1 MNPGSKREIFGWSM
15 YDVANSA
22 YTTVIISFVYS
33 AFFVDQIVP
42 SDSEAKGSY
51 WSLAILGST
60 VIAMLL
66 SPYIGRLIDRG
77 FSKKKLLFVSTL
89 VCSIFTALLAF
100 VSPGQVWLGIAIIL
114 VSNATW
120 MIGESINASFL
131 SDLAS
136 KKNMGL
142 VSGIAWG
149 VGYLGGLLSM
159 VVVVVLWVSAAAGTP
174 EYIEQNQSA
183 MIVMAVFFML
193 FSLPTFLLIKDRKP
207 TNPNRGMTLFT
218 MVKEHKTLTQFFIS
232 FVFYMAG
239 MQAVIKFIGI
249 YTSLVLGMTQQDL
262 IGVFLATQL
271 SAFFG
276 ALAFGFIERILG
288 AKKTIML
295 SIALWIVCVL
305 SMYYLELLAALFGI
319 EPNTMFIFV
328 ALMAG
333 SGMGSIQSASRG
345 VVGLV
350 APQSEAGSSFGLWG
364 FFVRA
369 ASILAVMFGV
379 AFDIVGGR
387 QALWVIIVLFV
398 IGGILLWRLK
408 SQALENHKAA

>member
-22 YTTVIISFVYS
+22 YTTVVISFVYS
-33 AFFVDQIVP
+33 AFFVDYIVP
-42 SDSEAKGSY
+42 GASQAQGTY
-51 WSLAILGST
+51 WSIAILGST
-60 VIAMLL
+60 VLSMVL

-77 FSKKKLLFVSTL
+77 FSKKKLLFTSTAI
-89 VCSIFTALLAF
+89 CSLFTALLAL
-100 VSPGQVWLGIAIIL
+100 VSPGQIWLGIAIIF

-120 MIGESINASFL
+120 MLGESINASFL

-159 VVVVVLWVSAAAGTP
+159 VIVVLLWVSAAAGTP
-174 EYIEQNQSA
+174 EYVAQNQSA
-183 MIVMAVFFML
+183 MIVMAVFFMV
-193 FSLPTFLLIKDRKP
+193 FSLPTFLLVKDRRTP
-207 TNPNRGMTLFT
+207 NPNPGMTLFT
-218 MVKEHKTLTQFFIS
+218 MVQDHKLLTQFFIA
-232 FVFYMAG
+232 FTFYMAG
-239 MQAVIKFIGI
+239 MQAIIKFIGI
-249 YTSLVLGMTQQDL
+249 YTSSVLGMSQQDL
-262 IGVFLATQL
+262 ISVFLATQL

-276 ALAFGFIERILG
+276 ALAFGFIERALG
-288 AKKTIML
+288 AKRTILL
-295 SIALWIVCVL
+295 SIGLWLVCVL
-305 SMYYLELLAALFGI
+305 SMYFLENLAALFGMA
-319 EPNTMFIFV
+319 PNTMFIFV

-350 APQSEAGSSFGLWG
+350 APESEAGSSFGLWG

-369 ASILAVMFGV
+369 ASILAVGFGV

-387 QALWVIIVLFV
+387 QALWVVIALFA
-398 IGGILLWRLK
+398 IGGFLLWRLK